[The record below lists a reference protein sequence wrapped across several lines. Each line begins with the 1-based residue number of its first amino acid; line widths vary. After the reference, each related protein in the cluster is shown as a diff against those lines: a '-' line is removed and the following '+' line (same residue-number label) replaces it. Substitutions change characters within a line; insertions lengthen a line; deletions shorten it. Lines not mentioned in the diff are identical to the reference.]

1 MKKYLVY
8 SNDFKPHKG
17 GIAEFVYNISVF
29 LNSKKQLEAV
39 ITTTPSENLQFD
51 FPVLMSN
58 LRKTNRNLGQR
69 LGDNFFLTRK
79 LNTLIHKIKLYYLA
93 FKDLKSFRKKNI
105 RVLVCSYYTYDTGIW
120 INVCKRLN
128 IDYEIL
134 YHGLDILNLSKQ
146 LPRQFKKNSK
156 NSKRLI
162 FNSLATKNL
171 FIKKLPDV
179 KTQKQIIYPYIDTKK
194 ILQSELYSKE
204 ELAKKWNIDLQN
216 KRIISTVAALVKRK
230 GVSIAVNSMKKLVEH
245 YPDTIYIIGGKGPEF
260 ENLKKQVEELGLKD
274 NVFLL
279 GIISD
284 KEKWAL
290 LKYSEIFV
298 LPSSGLNETDW
309 EGFGI
314 SYIEASLFENVV
326 IGGKH
331 GGIPEA
337 VDDNKSGY
345 LIDFDKEGS
354 DIKLFEKIRYII
366 ENDHSHMRQYG
377 KRFVIDNFDIK
388 NFEGKF

>member
-8 SNDFKPHKG
+8 SNDFKPRKG

-29 LNSKKQLEAV
+29 LNSNNQLEGV
-39 ITTTPSENLQFD
+39 ITTTPKENLQFD
-51 FPVLMSN
+51 FPVLISN
-58 LRKTNRNLGQR
+58 LKKAKRNLGQR
-69 LGDNFFLTRK
+69 FGDNFFLTRK
-79 LNTLIHKIKLYYLA
+79 INTLIHKIKLYYLA
-93 FKDLKSFRKKNI
+93 FKDLNKFKKKNI

-120 INVCKRLN
+120 INVCRLLN

-146 LPRQFKKNSK
+146 LPRQFEKNSK
-156 NSKRLI
+156 NAKRLI
-162 FNSLATKNL
+162 FNSEATQSL

-194 ILQSELYSKE
+194 ILNTDLYSKE
-204 ELAKKWNIDLQN
+204 QLAEKLRIDLDD
-216 KRIISTVAALVKRK
+216 KLIISTVAALVKRK
-230 GVSIAVNSMKKLVEH
+230 GISIAVSAMKKVVDL

-260 ENLKKQVEELGLKD
+260 ENLKKQIDKLKLQD

-279 GIISD
+279 GLISD
-284 KEKWAL
+284 KEKWSL
-290 LKYSEIFV
+290 LKYSKIFV

-314 SYIEASLFENVV
+314 SYIEASLFENIV

-345 LIDFDKEGS
+345 LIDFDKKGS
-354 DIKLFEKIRYII
+354 DIKLFEKICFII
-366 ENDHSHMRQYG
+366 ENDHTQMLQYG
-377 KRFVIDNFDIK
+377 KKFVIDNFDII